1 MSNKIGIDVGIT
13 PPDTSAV
20 VNTLNQLGQKIAQA
34 NKVQFSPVS
43 KVGLADMATMQQRMK
58 ELINLSASLRNR
70 MKATGQENTAFQD
83 LDWDRMHPNPSSRN
97 RSMLNAF
104 QHVVGNQF
112 SPLAAGGGGGAGGG
126 GNGGGAAPAAPGGP
140 KGPSWGG
147 VGMQVAQS
155 GLRAAG
161 PAGGVAANA
170 LGAGAS
176 SGFGAGL
183 MGLVGGIAALGVG
196 KLISA
201 VTEKVEAA
209 EQNAID
215 MDKLKRT
222 MGDVNVAFGTLTA
235 AVQGSAKNLKIT
247 YAEAG
252 KLGLEFVKQANLP
265 GSDMKSLPAELA
277 TGVGLS
283 RSFGLDPSQGVGVIG
298 QMRGLGVTNNTQDSR
313 RFALLI
319 GETIGKS
326 NAFAKAD
333 EVIAQIGSY
342 AVSQTRSGL
351 SAANVAGYA
360 GTYSGLLGS
369 GIPGLDASGAASLLS
384 RVNASISAGG
394 AHGEA
399 SQYFTGGIGASLG
412 LNPYETR
419 AFRENGAFG
428 TLNQTF
434 GKGSV
439 YERYTGKTKG
449 GPNGDRTMLSL
460 QLDKLR
466 SQYGNGTME
475 AAEATANQLGIGVNQ
490 AMGLLSVNPN
500 QMGQMQGYA
509 GDLTKLNAGGIGN
522 LSKALYGSTDDRK
535 ALAADFLGRR
545 GNNAIT
551 KSDADA
557 IRGAGGNDDKLKEV
571 LATVASKYDQESTQG
586 SDIRDSKNTL
596 DNIKTSLA
604 EKLVPLAQGMRDGIM
619 FLAGDKGKISPLEIQ
634 KGVLDSES
642 EYRTKNIKADY
653 DARAKVSVGA
663 AVDAS
668 QAADKAYKDAQ
679 NKIATGVHDMTVPQR
694 EAAFKNL
701 LALEAD
707 KKKKN
712 AAVEEAITAAREAT
726 AKAVKE
732 EADYHEKTVEDLKKA
747 YAASIAP
754 APSDVAG
761 DGRGFTADGGRTGG
775 GRGGSYDALG
785 GGGRRQV
792 GGGGPAGD
800 VGGAMKF
807 FMDKGWTREQA
818 AGIVANLSAESG
830 LRPGAVGDNGQAFGV
845 GQWHP
850 DRQANF
856 AKWAG
861 HDLNKSTQLEQY
873 GFVNYELT
881 EGGEQRAGRN
891 LRNATTARAAA
902 KIFGE
907 QDERY
912 GDRSGF
918 TTDHRGNLADQ
929 IQGTP
934 LPAGLGANQPGA
946 GGANITADDITVHV
960 VNEKGKPIAPPSIIQ
975 TKVKPT
981 WAAGN
986 PGGPR

>member
-1 MSNKIGIDVGIT
+1 MTNKIGIDVGIN
-13 PPDTSAV
+13 PPDTTAAV
-20 VNTLNQLGQKIAQA
+20 QAINQLGQKIAQA

-43 KVGLADMATMQQRMK
+43 KAGLADLSTMQQRVK
-58 ELINLSASLRNR
+58 ELIALSGSLRNR
-70 MKATGQENTAFQD
+70 LKATGQENAPFQD
-83 LDWDRMHPNPSSRN
+83 WDWDRMHPDPASRS
-97 RSMLNAF
+97 RSMMSAF
-104 QHVVGNQF
+104 NHVVGNQF
-112 SPLAAGGGGGAGGG
+112 SPAAGGGGGGAAGGPPQG
-126 GNGGGAAPAAPGGP
+126 PGRPPGGAG
-140 KGPSWGG
+140 GPSWGG
-147 VGMQVAQS
+147 VGMQVAQA
-155 GLRAAG
+155 GLKATG
-161 PAGGVAANA
+161 PVGGVAAGA
-170 LGAGAS
+170 LGTGMS

-196 KLISA
+196 KIIGA
-201 VTEKVEAA
+201 ITDKIEAA

-222 MGDVNVAFGTLTA
+222 MGDVNIAFGTLTSSI
-235 AVQGSAKNLKIT
+235 QGSAKNLRIT

-252 KLGLEFVKQANLP
+252 KLGMEFVKQANLP
-265 GSDMKSLPAELA
+265 GSDARSLPAELA

-283 RSFGLDPSQGVGVIG
+283 RSFGLDPSEGVGVLG
-298 QMRGLGVTNNTQDSR
+298 QMRGIGVTTNTQDSR

-342 AVSQTRSGL
+342 AVSQTRNGL
-351 SAANVAGYA
+351 SGANVAGYA
-360 GTYSGLLGS
+360 GAYSGLMGS
-369 GIPGLDASGAASLLS
+369 GIPGLDASGAAGLLARINS
-384 RVNASISAGG
+384 SIAAGG

-399 SQYFTGGIGASLG
+399 SQYFTGSIGASKG
-412 LNPYETR
+412 LNPYQTR
-419 AFRENGAFG
+419 ALRENGAFG
-428 TLNQTF
+428 TLDQTF

-439 YERYTGKTKG
+439 YERYTGKT
-449 GPNGDRTMLSL
+449 GPSGSETMLGMTL
-460 QLDKLR
+460 GKLR
-466 SQYGNGTME
+466 GQYGDGTME
-475 AAEATANQLGIGVNQ
+475 AADATANHLGIGVNQ
-490 AMGLLSVNPN
+490 AMALLSVKPN
-500 QMGQMQGYA
+500 QMGEMQGYA
-509 GDLTKLNAGGIGN
+509 GDLTKMNAGGIGN
-522 LSKALYGSTDDRK
+522 LSKALYGSSDDRQ
-535 ALAADFLGRR
+535 ALASDFLGRR

-557 IRGAGGNDDKLKEV
+557 IRGAGGDDEKLKGV
-571 LATVASKYDQESTQG
+571 LASISAKYDQEQTQG

-604 EKLVPLAQGMRDGIM
+604 ERLVPLTQGMRDGIM
-619 FLAGDKGKISPLEIQ
+619 YLAGDKGKISPLEIQ

-642 EYRTKNIKADY
+642 EYRTKNIRSDY

-679 NKIATGVHDMTVPQR
+679 GKLATGVHDMTVPQR

-701 LALEAD
+701 LELEAD
-707 KKKKN
+707 KKKK
-712 AAVEEAITAAREAT
+712 AAAIEEAITAARAAT

-754 APSDVAG
+754 EATGAAG
-761 DGRGFTADGGRTGG
+761 PGRSFTPDGGSIGG
-775 GRGGSYDALG
+775 GRPGSYDPLGAGGAG
-785 GGGRRQV
+785 GGGSGAQ
-792 GGGGPAGD
+792 GD

-818 AGIVANLSAESG
+818 AGIVANLSAESK
-830 LRPGAVGDNGQAFGV
+830 LKPDALGDKGHAYGV

-856 AKWAG
+856 KAWSG
-861 HDLNKSTQLEQY
+861 HDIHGSSLQDQY

-881 EGGEQRAGRN
+881 EGQEQAAGRN
-891 LRNATTARAAA
+891 LRRTRTAGDAGAVV
-902 KIFGE
+902 GD
-907 QDERY
+907 QYERY
-912 GDRSGF
+912 GDKSGITTGVRRSIA
-918 TTDHRGNLADQ
+918 NS
-929 IQGTP
+929 IEGTP
-934 LPAGLGANQPGA
+934 LPSDLQGGQPGST
-946 GGANITADDITVHV
+946 GAKITADDITVHV
-960 VNEKGKPIAPPSIIQ
+960 INEKGQPIAPPSIIQ
-975 TKVKPT
+975 TQVKPT